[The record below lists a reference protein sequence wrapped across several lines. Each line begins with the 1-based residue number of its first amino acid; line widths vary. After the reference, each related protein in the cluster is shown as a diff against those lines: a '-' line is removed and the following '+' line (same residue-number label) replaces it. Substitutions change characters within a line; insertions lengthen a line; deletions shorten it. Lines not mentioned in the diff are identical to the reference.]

1 MARNERVVILVT
13 CGSAEDAGL
22 IAEGLVEQRLAACVN
37 VVESPVRSVYRWKD
51 SVESSSEHLLFIK
64 TARRLLPKVQ
74 AEVERLHSYEVP
86 EFIALSI
93 DAGSASYLKWMDE
106 SLAKAK

>member
-1 MARNERVVILVT
+1 MAKDEKVVVLVT

-37 VVESPVRSVYRWKD
+37 VLDSPVRSVYRWKD
-51 SVESSSEHLLFIK
+51 SVESASEYLLLIK
-64 TARRLLPKVQ
+64 TARNLLPKVQ

-86 EFIALSI
+86 EFLALPIA
-93 DAGSASYLKWMDE
+93 AGSESYIEWMDE
-106 SLAKAK
+106 CLAKTK